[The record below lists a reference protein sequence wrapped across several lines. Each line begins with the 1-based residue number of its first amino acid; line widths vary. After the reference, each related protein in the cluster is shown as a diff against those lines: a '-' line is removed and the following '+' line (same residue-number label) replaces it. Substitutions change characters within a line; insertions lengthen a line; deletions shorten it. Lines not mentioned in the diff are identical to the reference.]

1 MGKLAFLTAL
11 QQPQGEGHTRGPR
24 GPCMYPT
31 SLGRIKIMRK
41 EEKKKIC
48 DTVTDQ
54 NAKQNW
60 LHTKKRFSSER
71 DVMKRFCFLGKSC
84 HF

>member
-41 EEKKKIC
+41 EGKKIF

-60 LHTKKRFSSER
+60 LHTKKVF
-71 DVMKRFCFLGKSC
+71 K
-84 HF
+84 